1 MTEALNEFTDA
12 RSESGSAGSGDNSI
26 AISGSSGNG
35 RAVGHGAS
43 THHGVSGETAAI
55 LSMIERA
62 ARDPNVD
69 IDKMERLFGMQSMA
83 AERHARTAFLA
94 AFSQLQ
100 AELPAA
106 TRGGVGHN
114 AKKYA
119 RFEDVIAA
127 VRPHLSAHGFSLSFR
142 TINEPGTMRVIGV
155 LGHRDGHTEQ
165 TDIVLPA
172 DASGSKNAVQAW
184 GSSISYGKRYVALTL
199 LGIATEDDDDGRKAV
214 AGPTISQEQEDK
226 LREAIEAGGRNLP
239 KFCEF
244 YRVEKLSDLPAAKFD
259 GAMTLIKGKRHG

>member
-55 LSMIERA
+55 LSIIERA

-106 TRGGVGHN
+106 TRGGTGHN
-114 AKKYA
+114 SKYA
-119 RFEDVIAA
+119 RFEDVISA
-127 VRPHLSAHGFSLSFR
+127 VRPHLSSHGFSLSFR
-142 TINEPGTMRVIGV
+142 TVNEPGTIRIIGV

-172 DASGSKNAVQAW
+172 DAGASKNAVQAW

-199 LGIATEDDDDGRKAV
+199 LGIATKDDDDGKAAAPV
-214 AGPTISQEQEDK
+214 PTISQKQEDK
-226 LREAIEAGGRNLP
+226 LREAIEAGGRNLM
-239 KFCEF
+239 KFCEYF
-244 YRVEKLSDLPAAKFD
+244 QIEKLSDMPADKFA
-259 GAMTLIKGKRHG
+259 GAMKLIGVPRNG